1 MDDLSKIIKET
12 SESLLAKEENQNGN
26 QHPVIKAVVKIL
38 TVLPAGVAA
47 GYLLGNV
54 VSGFVPVQAKPFT
67 KVACI
72 IGGEVI
78 SLYITDRICDYYGG
92 KVDVLIDRIIE
103 AGVAGKDLANK
114 MVDVNES
121 GEISIEKFDPEKY
134 NKVEGEG
141 GDNV

>member
-1 MDDLSKIIKET
+1 MDDLSRIIKET
-12 SESLLAKEENQNGN
+12 SESLLAKEENQNGGN
-26 QHPVIKAVVKIL
+26 KHPVIKTVVKIL

-54 VSGFVPVQAKPFT
+54 VSGFVPVQVKPFT

-103 AGVAGKDLANK
+103 EDKLTYWYKDK
-114 MVDVNES
+114 
-121 GEISIEKFDPEKY
+121 
-134 NKVEGEG
+134 
-141 GDNV
+141 

>member
-1 MDDLSKIIKET
+1 MDDMSKIIKAT
-12 SESLLAKEENQNGN
+12 ADSLMADSENQNGGN
-26 QHPVIKAVVKIL
+26 KHPVIKTVVKIL

-47 GYLLGNV
+47 GYLIGNV
-54 VSGFVPVQAKPFT
+54 VSGFVPVQAKPVA

-78 SLYITDRICDYYGG
+78 SLYVTDRICDYYGG
-92 KVDVLIDRIIE
+92 KVDALIDHVIN

-114 MVDVNES
+114 MIDINEES
-121 GEISIEKFDPEKY
+121 GEISIEKFDPDKY
-134 NKVEGEG
+134 DKMKG